1 MEKIEKKPDV
11 LIVEDTLSMAL
22 MYQQH
27 LKKAGIQTEICQS
40 GQAALIA
47 LRQGGISTVLL
58 DLQLP
63 DMNGLEIIRQMDA
76 VKSDIA
82 FIVMTA
88 NGSVNTAVDAMRAG
102 AYDFLIKPFPT
113 EKLLTTVRNAI
124 ERTKL
129 TKTVKA
135 LINDSENTQVT
146 GFVGNSA
153 PMQAVYKMI
162 QNVAPS
168 DAAVFITGESGTGKE
183 VTAQA
188 IHKLS
193 GRRNAPFIALNC
205 AALPEN
211 LIESEIFGHVKGAFT
226 GAHDSR
232 KGAASQANGGT
243 LFLDEIC
250 EMDINLQAKLLRFL
264 QTGQIKRVG
273 SDWAEDVDVRIVCA
287 TNRNP
292 MVEVAEKR
300 FREDLFYRLD
310 VLSIE
315 LPPLA
320 RRGRDVILLA
330 ESFLKIYAVQEGKA
344 FKSIRPETQDLM
356 LNHPWPGN
364 IRELQNVIRKAVV
377 VHDGIELEPHMLA
390 LNSAVVRSSGS
401 EQNGYQLVGLVGGA
415 GQTGVY
421 NAPQNT
427 PLQSLKTTLT
437 MDIHQ
442 PMSLI
447 ERDIIEAVIA
457 SCNGS
462 VPKASNILE
471 LSPSTIYRKRESW
484 TKAHISA

>member
-1 MEKIEKKPDV
+1 MVGTSATTDV
-11 LIVEDTLSMAL
+11 LIIEDTLSMAL

-27 LKKAGIQTEICQS
+27 LKKVNIKSEICQS
-40 GQAALIA
+40 GQRALIE
-47 LRQGGISTVLL
+47 LRKGHVTTVLL

-63 DMNGLEIIRQMDA
+63 DMNGLDIIQEMEGT
-76 VKSDIA
+76 SHNIT

-113 EKLLTTVRNAI
+113 EKLLTTVKNALKRVHI
-124 ERTKL
+124 PEAAPVLKKGVSNAPIPGFL
-129 TKTVKA
+129 G
-135 LINDSENTQVT
+135 DSPVML
-146 GFVGNSA
+146 S
-153 PMQAVYKMI
+153 VYKMI
-162 QNVAPS
+162 QNVANS
-168 DAAVFITGESGTGKE
+168 NAAVFITGESGTGKE

-188 IHKLS
+188 IHKVS
-193 GRRNAPFIALNC
+193 DRRDAPFIALNC

-226 GAHDSR
+226 GAQDAR

-273 SDWAEDVDVRIVCA
+273 SDWSEDVDVRIVCA

-315 LPPLA
+315 LPPLSH
-320 RRGRDVILLA
+320 RGADVILLA
-330 ESFLKIYAVQEGKA
+330 ESFLKAFATEEGKA
-344 FKSIRPETQDLM
+344 FRSISPETKRLM
-356 LNHPWPGN
+356 LDYHWPGN
-364 IRELQNVIRKAVV
+364 IRELQNAVRKAVV
-377 VHDGIELEPHMLA
+377 VHDGVELESHMVK
-390 LNSAVVRSSGS
+390 LNAAPMAPSLG
-401 EQNGYQLVGLVGGA
+401 EDYQLIGLANSNRLV
-415 GQTGVY
+415 T
-421 NAPQNT
+421 PQ
-427 PLQSLKTTLT
+427 QSMKTTVT
-437 MDIHQ
+437 VDIHQ
-442 PMSLI
+442 PMTII
-447 ERDIIEAVIA
+447 EQYIIEAVIA

-462 VPKASNILE
+462 IPKASQILQ
-471 LSPSTIYRKRESW
+471 LSPSTIYRKRETWALDKSS
-484 TKAHISA
+484 ISA